1 MNSLL
6 VFVIESTSG
15 GSKRHVI
22 DALEALAKRGHDCA
36 LFYATLRQDDRF
48 PAEVARLEELGVRC
62 IRLEMTRHFS
72 KHDLRAVFRLAREVK
87 RLARPGQPVV
97 LHGNSSKGGMV
108 VRAAKLLL
116 QAQGRGRQVA
126 AVYTPHSPI
135 TMDPTLGRLKRFV
148 FWTAECVM
156 GLFTNRIIAVSPD
169 ERDHVAT
176 WPFCR
181 EKTVIVYNGIH
192 VAETSLEAPEERAR
206 QFDFLFVGRLSH
218 QKHPLYALE
227 IIRRIEGSTLT
238 VVGDGELQE
247 DVRRYIEQHG
257 LTERVQLVGFSSQV
271 DKYYRKHG
279 NLLLSSRYEGFPYVV
294 LEAMANGCAIIGT
307 DVPGLNGIL
316 QETGNVRIPLDDAA
330 RAAEMIMER
339 FSDVAA
345 VERLQAANRQ
355 TVRARFS
362 MEQMADGLEQVY
374 RSVALP
380 TLKR

>member
-1 MNSLL
+1 MNALL

-22 DALEALAKRGHDCA
+22 DALEELSRRGHDCA
-36 LFYATLRQDDRF
+36 LFYATMRQDARF
-48 PAEVARLEELGVRC
+48 PAEIARLKELGVRC

-72 KHDLRAVFRLAREVK
+72 KHDLRAVCRLASEVK
-87 RLARPGQPVV
+87 HLARPGQPVV

-116 QAQGRGRQVA
+116 QGQGWQAA

-148 FWTAECVM
+148 FLTAECVM

-169 ERDHVAT
+169 ERDHVAA

-181 EKTVIVYNGIH
+181 EKTLIVYNG
-192 VAETSLEAPEERAR
+192 VNMAEAALEAPGERAMP
-206 QFDFLFVGRLSH
+206 FDFLFVGRLSH

-227 IIRRIEGSTLT
+227 IIRRIDGSSLT
-238 VVGDGELQE
+238 IVGDGELQE
-247 DVRRYIEQHG
+247 DVKRYIEQYG
-257 LTERVQLVGFSSQV
+257 LTERVKLVGFSSMV
-271 DKYYRKHG
+271 DEYYRRHG

-307 DVPGLNGIL
+307 EVPGLNGIL

-330 RAAEMIMER
+330 RAAEIIKER
-339 FSDVAA
+339 FSNAAA
-345 VERLQAANRQ
+345 VERLQAANRM
-355 TVRARFS
+355 TVRTRFS
-362 MEQMADGLEQVY
+362 LEQMADGLEQVY
-374 RSVALP
+374 RSVV
-380 TLKR
+380 KEK

>member
-15 GSKRHVI
+15 GSKRHAI

-148 FWTAECVM
+148 FWTEESEM
-156 GLFTNRIIAVSPD
+156 GLFTN
-169 ERDHVAT
+169 
-176 WPFCR
+176 
-181 EKTVIVYNGIH
+181 
-192 VAETSLEAPEERAR
+192 
-206 QFDFLFVGRLSH
+206 
-218 QKHPLYALE
+218 
-227 IIRRIEGSTLT
+227 
-238 VVGDGELQE
+238 
-247 DVRRYIEQHG
+247 
-257 LTERVQLVGFSSQV
+257 
-271 DKYYRKHG
+271 
-279 NLLLSSRYEGFPYVV
+279 
-294 LEAMANGCAIIGT
+294 
-307 DVPGLNGIL
+307 
-316 QETGNVRIPLDDAA
+316 
-330 RAAEMIMER
+330 
-339 FSDVAA
+339 
-345 VERLQAANRQ
+345 
-355 TVRARFS
+355 
-362 MEQMADGLEQVY
+362 
-374 RSVALP
+374 
-380 TLKR
+380 